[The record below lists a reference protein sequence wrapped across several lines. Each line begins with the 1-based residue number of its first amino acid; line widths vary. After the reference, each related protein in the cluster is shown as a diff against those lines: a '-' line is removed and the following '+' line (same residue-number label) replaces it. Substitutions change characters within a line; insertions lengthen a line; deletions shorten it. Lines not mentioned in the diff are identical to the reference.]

1 MLRSDWGARS
11 HPKTAR
17 ECVLMDAPSKEYALA
32 DGIDEL
38 KAKGQVVVRGNHPPI
53 LVICDGGRIFALDNR
68 CPHMGF
74 PLERGTVED
83 GILTCHW
90 HHARFDLES
99 GCSFD
104 LWADD
109 VPTCPIQMRNGQVW
123 VKTSFGHGD
132 PAAHWRRRLAD
143 GLDHDLGLVIAK
155 AVHGLLSVDVPQG
168 DIVRQVALF
177 GARNR
182 DGWSVGL
189 TILTALANLLP
200 ALTEEEAYLAVFHGA
215 RRVASDCGGQPPRR
229 ERAPLGSRSDA
240 AALKRWL
247 RRWTQVRHREAA
259 ERTLLTAITAGAS
272 PAVLADTL
280 LAAVTDRVFAD
291 SGHSLDFINKA
302 FECLDLIGW
311 EHASAV
317 LPTVVGQMVAARGAE
332 ESTAWR
338 QPVDLVALCDE
349 AASQLP
355 ELFAAGRGPTDWSDH
370 AVLARELLGDDPQRI
385 VEALKRAIRAGAAP
399 ADLGRSLA
407 YAAAL
412 RVARFGNANEHA
424 DWETAHHVF
433 TYANA
438 IHQMLART
446 ATAADDNYV
455 YVMGLR
461 GTMHGAMALYLT
473 RYLNVP
479 PARIPGDGGDQ
490 LDDLPADVA
499 IIRARLLDA
508 FDRQQQVDLAARL
521 VARHLMLGH
530 SPRGLMA
537 TLAHALLREDA
548 GFHAYQMLEAGVRQF
563 SAWGNTDEGRHILIA
578 VARYLA
584 AHSPTERAALQTAD
598 IARRLMRGGEL
609 YEEPRSPHS

>member
-1 MLRSDWGARS
+1 M
-11 HPKTAR
+11 
-17 ECVLMDAPSKEYALA
+17 LMDAPNKEFVLA
-32 DGIDEL
+32 GSLEEL
-38 KAKGQVVVRGNHPPI
+38 KAKGRLVVHGRHRPI
-53 LVICDGGRIFALDNR
+53 LVIYDRGRVFALDNR

-74 PLERGTVED
+74 PLERGSVED

-99 GCSFD
+99 GCTFD

-109 VPTCPIQMRNGQVW
+109 VPICPVEVRNGDVW
-123 VKTSFGHGD
+123 VKTTFDHAD
-132 PAAHWRRRLAD
+132 PTAHWRSRLAD
-143 GLDHDLGLVIAK
+143 GLAHDLGLVIAK
-155 AVHGLLSVDVPQG
+155 AVHGQLADEVPQA

-177 GARNR
+177 GAQNR
-182 DGWSVGL
+182 DGWGVGL

-200 ALTEEEAYLAVFHGA
+200 VLPEEEAYLALFHGA
-215 RRVASDCGGQPPRR
+215 RRVAADCDGEVPRR
-229 ERAPLGSRSDA
+229 ERAPLGSRPEP

-247 RRWTQVRHREAA
+247 RRWTNVRHREAA
-259 ERTLLTAITAGAS
+259 ERTLLTAIAADLS
-272 PAVLADTL
+272 PAVLADAL
-280 LAAVTDRVFAD
+280 LAAETERAFAD
-291 SGHSLDFINKA
+291 TGHSLDFINKA

-311 EHASAV
+311 EHAAAM

-338 QPVDLVALCDE
+338 QPVDLVALCEE

-355 ELFAAGRGPTDWSDH
+355 DLLAASRGVRGWSDH
-370 AVLARELLGDDPQRI
+370 AALARELLGDDPARI
-385 VEALKRAIRAGAAP
+385 VDVLKAAIRAGAAP

-438 IHQMLART
+438 VHQMLKRIGIANTDSHAVR
-446 ATAADDNYV
+446 AV
-455 YVMGLR
+455 L
-461 GTMHGAMALYLT
+461 HGAMALYLA

-479 PARIPGDGGDQ
+479 PARIPGEGGEQ
-490 LDDLPADVA
+490 LDDLPADA
-499 IIRARLLDA
+499 ETIRAALLDA
-508 FDRQQQVDLAARL
+508 FDRQRQVDLAARL
-521 VARHLMLGH
+521 VARHLTLGH
-530 SPRGLMA
+530 PPQALIA
-537 TLAHALLREDA
+537 TLARAVLREDA

-563 SAWGNTDEGRHILIA
+563 TAWGDTDEGQHILIA

-609 YEEPRSPHS
+609 HQEAGA